1 MTFKFMLAASL
12 SAIATVAHAHPG
24 HPAASPQ
31 HSHAFFAIDP
41 MYALMVTMAG
51 VAGAVLIAA
60 RRRARSKA
68 Q

>member
-1 MTFKFMLAASL
+1 MRFTVI
-12 SAIATVAHAHPG
+12 AILFATSIAAHAHPG

-31 HSHAFFAIDP
+31 HSHAFFGIDP
-41 MYALMVTMAG
+41 MYALMVIVAG

-60 RRRARSKA
+60 RRQRARSKA